1 MNTPDPGPGGRPT
14 ASGQLAGLALVAAQ
28 FALMAVIA
36 WRAAPAFLAGQ
47 ASAWAWLVLVAAVA
61 LGVAALRANRPGN
74 FNIRPAPKAGG
85 QLVRSGPYAHIRH
98 PMYTSILLAALAGV
112 YGVDMAGRA
121 VVGTAFFVLFG
132 VLWVKAGLEE
142 RWMVAQHPGYA
153 AYQRSSSRF
162 VPWLL

>member
-1 MNTPDPGPGGRPT
+1 MTTPQAPQGAGSG
-14 ASGQLAGLALVAAQ
+14 GQLAGLALVAAQ

-36 WRAAPAFLAGQ
+36 WRAAPSFLAGQ
-47 ASAWAWLVLVAAVA
+47 ASVWSWLVLGAAVA

-74 FNIRPAPKAGG
+74 FNIRPVPKAGG

-98 PMYTSILLAALAGV
+98 PMYTSILLAALAAV
-112 YGVDMAGRA
+112 YGVGVDGRA
-121 VVGTAFFVLFG
+121 VVGTAFFVLCG

-142 RWMVAQHPGYA
+142 RWLAAQHPGYA
-153 AYQRSSSRF
+153 AYQQATSRF